1 MTARTTG
8 PATREEAPER
18 RDGSDGADAARRRRR
33 APAGL
38 LIGLG
43 AIALFASLPFVPFGI
58 PGVFSGPFSSPG
70 TLQVLGI
77 ALVLAG
83 FAVSYDLL
91 FGYTGLLSFGHGL
104 YFAFGVY
111 GTNLLMHRVGLSY
124 PIAALISVGATV
136 ILSSLFGSVALR
148 VRGVAFAMVT
158 LAFAEAFHVFVLAD
172 PMRVSGGEE
181 GLALA
186 TAQVPQALLGVLN
199 LRNVYWLALAFA
211 VLAYAVAWLAV
222 SSRAGRVWQAIREN
236 EDRVEML
243 GLIPFG
249 FKLTCFTLAS
259 TLAAFGGSVY
269 LLLVR
274 GSTPQVASAL
284 FTLALLVMVTLG
296 GLGRLWGAAI
306 GGLVYGVLNLRLSAM
321 AQSGV
326 FDGLPDW
333 LEGPLTEPLFILG
346 VLFMLLVLFAPG
358 GAASLVERITGRT
371 LLPSHLATGEGRATS
386 TRLENGA
393 SGDGEERR

>member
-1 MTARTTG
+1 MNARLATSDTSESTRTPEVKPPRRG
-8 PATREEAPER
+8 PV
-18 RDGSDGADAARRRRR
+18 
-33 APAGL
+33 GL

-43 AIALFASLPFVPFGI
+43 TLAVLASLPFVPFGI

-83 FAVSYDLL
+83 FAISYDLL

-111 GTNLLMHRVGLSY
+111 GTNLLMHRAELPY
-124 PIAALISVGATV
+124 ALAALIAVSAVV
-136 ILSSLFGSVALR
+136 VLSSLFGSIALR

-172 PMRVSGGEE
+172 PLRVSGGEE
-181 GLALA
+181 GMPLA
-186 TAQVPQALLGVLN
+186 TGQVPSFLLGVMN
-199 LRNVYWLALAFA
+199 LRNIYWLALLFA
-211 VLAYAVAWLAV
+211 AISYVVAWMAV

-236 EDRVEML
+236 EDRVELL
-243 GLIPFG
+243 GMVPFG
-249 FKLTCFTLAS
+249 FKLTCFTLSS
-259 TLAAFGGSVY
+259 TLAAFGGSIY

-306 GGLVYGVLNLRLSAM
+306 GGLVYGVLNLRLAAM

-358 GAASLVERITGRT
+358 GAASLVERVTGRV
-371 LLPSHLATGEGRATS
+371 LLPARVATGEGRPAP
-386 TRLENGA
+386 TRPVADVSPTHDEPDVEPRL
-393 SGDGEERR
+393 

>member
-1 MTARTTG
+1 MNAHVATPRAADDTG
-8 PATREEAPER
+8 APPREPQR
-18 RDGSDGADAARRRRR
+18 HL
-33 APAGL
+33 PVGL
-38 LIGLG
+38 LFGL
-43 AIALFASLPFVPFGI
+43 AVVALFAALPFVPIGI

-83 FAVSYDLL
+83 LAISYDLL

-111 GTNLLMHRVGLSY
+111 GTNFLMTRLGLPYLLAVLIAVVSVTVLS
-124 PIAALISVGATV
+124 T
-136 ILSSLFGSVALR
+136 LFGSVALR

-158 LAFAEAFHVFVLAD
+158 LAFAEAFHVFVLSD
-172 PMRVSGGEE
+172 PLHVSGGEE
-181 GLALA
+181 GMSLA
-186 TAQVPQALLGVLN
+186 TSQVPSFLLGVVN
-199 LRNVYWLALAFA
+199 LRNIYWLGLAFA
-211 VLAYAVAWLAV
+211 VVSYLVAWAAV

-236 EDRVEML
+236 EDRVELL
-243 GLIPFG
+243 GLVPFQ

-259 TLAAFGGSVY
+259 TLAALGGGVY

-274 GSTPQVASAL
+274 GATPQVASAL

-296 GLGRLWGAAI
+296 GLGRLWGATI
-306 GGLVYGVLNLRLSAM
+306 GGLVYGVLNLRLAAM
-321 AQSGV
+321 SQSGV
-326 FDGLPDW
+326 FGGLPDW

-358 GAASLVERITGRT
+358 GAASLVERVTGRT
-371 LLPSHLATGEGRATS
+371 LLPAHVVTGEGAAPS
-386 TRLENGA
+386 TRLDVDADADEGHHL
-393 SGDGEERR
+393 

>member
-1 MTARTTG
+1 MNTEVAA
-8 PATREEAPER
+8 PATAA
-18 RDGSDGADAARRRRR
+18 RDASSPPRRRRGS
-33 APAGL
+33 AGL

-43 AIALFASLPFVPFGI
+43 ALALFAALPFVPFGI

-83 FAVSYDLL
+83 FAISYDLL

-111 GTNLLMHRVGLSY
+111 GTNLLMQRMSLPYAV
-124 PIAALISVGATV
+124 AALLAVVATV
-136 ILSSLFGSVALR
+136 VLSTVFGSVALR

-158 LAFAEAFHVFVLAD
+158 LAFAEAFHVFVLSD
-172 PMRVSGGEE
+172 PLRVSGGEE
-181 GLALA
+181 GLSLA
-186 TAQVPQALLGVLN
+186 TAQVPAFLLGVVN
-199 LRNVYWLALAFA
+199 LRNIYWLALLFA
-211 VLAYAVAWLAV
+211 AVTYVVAWVAV

-243 GLIPFG
+243 GLVPFG
-249 FKLTCFTLAS
+249 FKLTCFTLSS

-296 GLGRLWGAAI
+296 GLARLWGAAI
-306 GGLVYGVLNLRLSAM
+306 GGLVYGVLNLRLAAM
-321 AQSGV
+321 SQSGV

-346 VLFMLLVLFAPG
+346 ILFMLLVLFAPG
-358 GAASLVERITGRT
+358 GAASLIERLSGRA
-371 LLPSHLATGEGRATS
+371 LLPTHVATGEGAPVATS
-386 TRLENGA
+386 L
-393 SGDGEERR
+393 GDLADDEPQP